1 MANLNLVGAVAVKVR
16 PDADGFRSET
26 RRKVMQ
32 ELRGVE
38 GQVPVTPEVARGS
51 QGKVRAQV
59 QGIARSAETT
69 VDMRLRLSDAQVRR
83 DLSRVARE
91 IDRFQN
97 TVVKLGADTEQADA
111 AINAHRDR
119 VDELTR
125 KYNNLGRVKLS
136 DLTRAQN
143 ALERSQ
149 KSLAEQ
155 SQKLLEAQEK
165 LSAATAAYSENN
177 SKKNERALK
186 RATAAV
192 QEQAK
197 AVEELK
203 AAHEQHHAQVRK
215 SARAQENLQRNMGA
229 LVEQEQHSLASAE
242 RVYAR
247 KTKILEEQFE
257 LAQAM
262 HTINV
267 GSAEQVRGLLVSQ
280 RREQESISQTLDRIL
295 RQAKELDNAQYAGL
309 RQWAAEDFARDKV
322 ARLRVEADTALAESQ
337 LIALE
342 RTRTVRIFARLDH
355 SLTRVQSL
363 LQSGGALD
371 KDIDH
376 ISSKYR
382 DMFVLGARSM
392 GALGFI
398 GRFTDAM
405 SLSAQNMDKLATGS
419 GKLLTVLT
427 AGVGALTAGAGGL
440 AAMTRDVV
448 ALGKGVLILPAALG
462 AVGTAAAVSTRGV
475 KEFTGALTGDTE
487 ALREINALAA
497 DTAEALAEMFKAAD
511 RSGKQRFFTQVQG
524 ELARMSE
531 TTAPIA
537 DYWEDA
543 YEAQGRFFSGALAGL
558 NAWHDSGD
566 MSLSLENARLGLEN
580 ATGAAQPFTQSLLD
594 IAAVG
599 STHLPYLGGQLTILA
614 NKWANFIRVS
624 KENGN
629 LDAWLRRAGE
639 EATYL
644 GGALKHTWGIFSA
657 VGQAAETAG
666 YGGLEAFALGA
677 ERIDTTMH
685 SDLWQGGMADIFRG
699 AKDGAKSSADG
710 FGILMDSI
718 IRTSGYWEDYGR
730 TTGDTVGIILGHMGK
745 LLTGSSALEGTGQF
759 MHDINQAARES
770 GPLFVNMGNAYG
782 QAASTAGQ
790 LALAGQKIA
799 DAFFRAW
806 GDMGTLTDGM
816 NAAIP
821 VLADFAVEALDIAH
835 VFTGILAE
843 GLGQGLKWFA
853 ELPGPVQGTAL
864 AIGATAFALG
874 KLRSAG
880 GGSVIAGLGAQFPL
894 LGSAAGLA
902 SGKVRAFGDGW
913 KHMSGLVRN
922 GASFETATG
931 HLHLMNREFGP
942 IGRNAGQAALGLA
955 QIRGAMNGT
964 NYDGAAGAAGRF
976 STALTGVKNVGVS
989 GLRGALGGLT
999 NFLGGPWGVAFAV
1012 AGAAVGIWAAEVAE
1026 AKQHTQALQG
1036 SLDEAGNVTMQT
1048 AEQLTRGFENY
1059 GTAVGNWFDKA
1070 NEWTMNLLPGTEQI
1084 WTFEG
1089 AVKAT
1094 GKTMADLGADVAA
1107 SGGNWSDYRGALEEA
1122 NRIIDE
1128 NGALTEEQAIS
1139 LFGSAEA
1146 AKITDAMF
1154 RDLRSE
1160 WDRHNDAL
1168 KEAKRKHEEYARS
1181 MGTTTREAAALKKQQ
1196 EVLNNEYS
1204 STVQKAAAAK
1214 EVLDLINGSTRSF
1227 LGSLNTHEQALG
1239 SLGSAFSAV
1248 AEAGKGGVGAFQEYE
1263 NALGK
1268 TSWRLDTTVSE
1279 LAQLDSALSQSY
1291 DTALSHAQAVYDNAK
1306 AHDKNTTEAA
1316 AAANEVMALWRS
1328 SASEQLQQMGADA
1341 QQAES
1346 YLRDIAGEPWT
1357 VEVTFM
1363 GRAEDYMKAQ
1373 AAVEKQGRVFD
1384 GKAFTAFLKA
1394 NPDVASSA
1402 IEGMV
1407 KAGYNWSSSVFEA
1420 SLLADGTDAQAVL
1433 NEVIERGRDFTDEE
1447 RVAVLGGDNSA
1458 FLDAVVAAKVQGA
1471 EFDNAAWRAKVGLD
1485 AEEWYKISDKVL
1497 RDGEVLGSKTWVARM
1512 DLENPGFAEKFYA
1525 AEANLQGLTGQDWVA
1540 HVSSN
1545 VDEVRESQSKLLESL
1560 TAMNGTV
1567 SEVTVVSNA
1576 ATEAAVLAAYDMLRQ
1591 GMNGEEIR
1599 QALRLDSEEWNTIV
1613 NALPGNWEDKKTQV
1627 EQNPVIFNANSDP
1640 VAEKMAQVGSSLA
1653 QFSVEARGTATLDG
1667 DNTPFQEKKAAA
1679 EAEGQKHNAATY
1691 TATLAGNEA
1700 PFIGAKGSAD
1710 GIGGLFNS
1718 STFTAVL
1725 AGNSGPFSLA
1735 KGAMDILGGVF
1746 NSSTF
1751 TATLSGNN
1759 GPAARAVGQAQQGG
1773 EGWNRSTYTAT
1784 LNARDNASGTIS
1796 SLVNA
1801 ARGFSGTFT
1810 ATFRAVA
1817 SKLGFADGG
1826 MVNGAGVQTFA
1837 SGGFSE
1843 NHQAMIARPSYPF
1856 RVWAEPETGGEAYIP
1871 LAASK
1876 RERSTRILSEV
1887 AHRFGYTINQYRDGG
1902 VTPAGGGVTGIDSE
1916 ALGRAVAL
1924 AIEPALSSIEA
1935 MNVPVQLVLNLDG
1948 RAVHSELQMLNLKYG
1963 AKF

>member
-16 PDADGFRSET
+16 PDADGFRAET

-38 GQVPVTPEVARGS
+38 GEVPVTPEVSSGAGS
-51 QGKVRAQV
+51 KIRSQVR
-59 QGIARSAETT
+59 GIARSADSTI
-69 VDMRLRLSDAQVRR
+69 DMRLRLNEGSTRR
-83 DLSRVARE
+83 DLKRVARE
-91 IDRFQN
+91 LDRFQS

-125 KYNNLGRVKLS
+125 KYNKLGQVKLS
-136 DLTRAQN
+136 DLARAQEGM
-143 ALERSQ
+143 ERTQ
-149 KSLAEQ
+149 KSLVIH

-165 LSAATAAYSENN
+165 LKAATASYEEERSRR
-177 SKKNERALK
+177 SERAMK

-192 QEQAK
+192 QEQTT
-197 AVEELK
+197 AVQKLEAEHARHHEE
-203 AAHEQHHAQVRK
+203 VRRRV
-215 SARAQENLQRNMGA
+215 RAQENLQRNMGS
-229 LVEQEQHSLASAE
+229 LVEQEQKALAEAE
-242 RVYAR
+242 RVHAR
-247 KTKILEEQFE
+247 KTKLLNDQFE
-257 LAQAM
+257 IAQAM

-267 GSAEQVRGLLVSQ
+267 GSAAQVKEFLVSQ
-280 RREQESISQTLDRIL
+280 RREQESISQTLERIL
-295 RQAKELDNAQYAGL
+295 RQAKQLDNLEYAGL
-309 RQWAAEDFARDKV
+309 RQWVAEDFARDKV
-322 ARLRVEADTALAESQ
+322 ARLRVEADTALAEAE

-342 RTRTVRIFARLDH
+342 RTRTVRIFARLDS

-405 SLSAQNMDKLATGS
+405 SLSAQNMDKLATGNA
-419 GKLLTVLT
+419 KLLTALT
-427 AGVGALTAGAGGL
+427 AGVGVLTAGAGGL

-511 RSGKQRFFTQVQG
+511 RSGKQRFFTQMQG

-614 NKWANFIRVS
+614 NRWANFIRVS

-657 VGQAAETAG
+657 VGQAAEAAG

-677 ERIDTTMH
+677 ERIDSTLH
-685 SDLWQGGMADIFRG
+685 SDLWQSGMADIFRG
-699 AKDGAKSSADG
+699 AKEGAKSSADG

-730 TTGDTVGIILGHMGK
+730 TTGDTVGIVLGHMGK

-853 ELPGPVQGTAL
+853 ELPGPAQGTAL
-864 AIGATAFALG
+864 AIGAVALALG

-880 GGSVIAGLGAQFPL
+880 GGSVVAGLGAQFPI

-922 GASFETATG
+922 GSSFETATR
-931 HLHLMNREFGP
+931 HLHLMNREFGAT
-942 IGRNAGQAALGLA
+942 GRNAGQAALGLA
-955 QIRGAMNGT
+955 QIRGAISGT

-976 STALTGVKNVGVS
+976 STALSGVKNVGVS

-999 NFLGGPWGVAFAV
+999 SFLGGPWGVAFAV
-1012 AGAAVGIWAAEVAE
+1012 AGVAIGTWAAEVAE
-1026 AKQHTQALQG
+1026 AKRHTQALQA
-1036 SLDEAGNVTMQT
+1036 SLDEMGNVTEQT
-1048 AEQLTRGFENY
+1048 VRQLASGFEEH
-1059 GTAVGNWFDKA
+1059 GNWISNSERSFNQWVEDFKGTDALLWDFERAA
-1070 NEWTMNLLPGTEQI
+1070 N
-1084 WTFEG
+1084 
-1089 AVKAT
+1089 AT
-1094 GKTMADLGADVAA
+1094 GMTVADLGADVAA
-1107 SGGNWSDYRGALEEA
+1107 SGGDWSSYRGALEKA
-1122 NRIIDE
+1122 NHLIDE
-1128 NGALTEEQAIS
+1128 NGSLTEQQAIE

-1146 AKITDAMF
+1146 AKVVGATF
-1154 RDLRSE
+1154 RNLRTE
-1160 WDRHNDAL
+1160 WDRQNDAL
-1168 KEAKRKHEEYARS
+1168 KEAKRKHEEYAQS
-1181 MGTTTREAAALKKQQ
+1181 LGVTNREASALKKQQ

-1204 STVQKAAAAK
+1204 STTQKAAAAK
-1214 EVLDLINGSTRSF
+1214 EILDLINGSTRSF

-1239 SLGSAFSAV
+1239 SLSGAFDAV
-1248 AEAGKGGVGAFQEYE
+1248 TQAGKGGAGAFLEYE

-1279 LAQLDSALSQSY
+1279 LAQLDSALTQSY
-1291 DTALSHAQAVYDNAK
+1291 DTALSHAQAVYDNAR
-1306 AHDKNTTEAA
+1306 AHGRGTAEAA
-1316 AAANEVMALWRS
+1316 AEAQKVMESWRS

-1341 QQAES
+1341 QQAEG

-1373 AAVEKQGRVFD
+1373 AAVEKQGKVFD

-1420 SLLADGTDAQAVL
+1420 SLLADGTDAQAAL

-1485 AEEWYKISDKVL
+1485 AEEWFKISDKVL

-1525 AEANLQGLTGQDWVA
+1525 AEANLQGLTGQEWVA

-1545 VDEVRESQSKLLESL
+1545 VDEVREAQGDLLESL
-1560 TAMNGTV
+1560 KAMNGTV
-1567 SEVTVVSNA
+1567 SEVSVVSNA

-1591 GMNGEEIR
+1591 GMDGEEIR

-1613 NALPGNWEDKKTQV
+1613 DSLPGQWEDKKVQV
-1627 EQNPVIFNANSDP
+1627 EQNPVVLTANDAP
-1640 VAEKMAQVGSSLA
+1640 VAEKMAQAGSSLA

-1667 DNTPFQEKKAAA
+1667 DNAPFQEKKAAA
-1679 EAEGQKHNAATY
+1679 EAEGQKHNSSTY
-1691 TATLAGNEA
+1691 TASLAGDESL
-1700 PFIGAKGSAD
+1700 FVGAKAQAD
-1710 GIGGLFNS
+1710 ILGGLFNS

-1751 TATLSGNN
+1751 TATLSGNS

-1773 EGWNRSTYTAT
+1773 EGWDRSKYTAT
-1784 LNARDNASGTIS
+1784 FDANDNASGTIS
-1796 SLVNA
+1796 SLVSA

-1843 NHQAMIARPSYPF
+1843 NHQAVIARPSYPF

-1887 AHRFGYTINQYRDGG
+1887 AHRFGYTINQYQDGG
-1902 VTPAGGGVTGIDSE
+1902 LESAPAQVTGGGSRPVAGGDFLESHTVILKVNEREIARIVKQAG
-1916 ALGRAVAL
+1916 
-1924 AIEPALSSIEA
+1924 SI
-1935 MNVPVQLVLNLDG
+1935 
-1948 RAVHSELQMLNLKYG
+1948 R
-1963 AKF
+1963 